1 VWVGG
6 RWSAPRA
13 NMRWEPDHWVR
24 EGNSNRYRRVPGRWV
39 R

>member
-13 NMRWEPDHWVR
+13 GMRWEPDHWVHDGR
-24 EGNSNRYRRVPGRWV
+24 VYKRVPGRWTK
-39 R
+39 